1 MNDNHMNTKII
12 LLVSLSYYKIKKTIV
27 QIRDII
33 DSIKNLT
40 KI

>member
-1 MNDNHMNTKII
+1 MNTKII
-12 LLVSLSYYKIKKTIV
+12 LLVSLSYYKIKKTTV